1 MKDVIGYQHEDLVNH
16 TCLSRLPAW
25 TETEAEQ
32 WILEI
37 KTRETFLLPTNCEIG
52 ILKIKLLIYLHCI
65 I

>member
-1 MKDVIGYQHEDLVNH
+1 MKDVIEYQHEDLVNH

-25 TETEAEQ
+25 TESEAEQ

-37 KTRETFLLPTNCEIG
+37 KDWGTFLLPSNCEIG
-52 ILKIKLLIYLHCI
+52 ILKIKLLMYLQCI